1 MSDKVLRNKIDIKKY
16 VTETVGIPTLTDIM
30 NELDKPSRDPRKQLK
45 AFEFAKDIHELEDVS
60 VGMILPGKIS
70 NITNF
75 GCFVDVGIHTKGLV
89 HISELANKYVKDP
102 TEIVSLHQQVM
113 VKVIGVDLKRQRL
126 ALSMKAV
133 EN

>member
-1 MSDKVLRNKIDIKKY
+1 
-16 VTETVGIPTLTDIM
+16 M